1 MKKASEKT
9 IVPHWL
15 FDKRILKNFLTN
27 RKEGPYDSK
36 IGGIWLA
43 IKANANH
50 MREGVNRERPRNKT
64 KEANSTAGPILI
76 VFRFC
81 QILEKQA
88 RARRVPAKI
97 SQEKMAQVHEGANAI
112 WP

>member
-9 IVPHWL
+9 IAPHWL

-50 MREGVNRERPRNKT
+50 LREGANRERPRNKT
-64 KEANSTAGPILI
+64 KEANSIAGPILI

-97 SQEKMAQVHEGANAI
+97 SQE
-112 WP
+112 